1 MLASKLYQRLKLYA
15 CDTSKLFF
23 LGHLQRRVD
32 EMEVQIAAQQQYEAV
47 DMT

>member
-1 MLASKLYQRLKLYA
+1 MPA
-15 CDTSKLFF
+15 KLFF